1 MKCPALFLH
10 PSDSGTPVLGRSI
23 EPVLAR
29 VDSTRTEER
38 VKALPKGVVVRVDAL
53 SCNYRDRSLILSGT
67 GAPESGLTPFGSEFA
82 GTVLA
87 VGPGCRL
94 RPGERVMSCSSY
106 PPEPG
111 AGPAGVVTN
120 VASQGVLLLHE
131 SQLLEVPELMST
143 EQAAAFGLCHQTA
156 VAIVRRSGAG
166 RGARVL
172 VTAATSSTS
181 VAIRRILGAH
191 GVETWVQS
199 SKKSIDLLPG
209 EHRWSSAEAADVKS
223 PRSGFTHVLDPF
235 CDLNLPLVLPLMAM
249 GGSYVTCGLLHQHP
263 DMEHP
268 RTTWDPQSLIAT
280 LITGN
285 LSVTGN
291 CLGTKEDLLTA
302 LELARDRRL
311 PLDHP
316 PIHDRH
322 HASEFLHEAFT
333 SRSRTGKV
341 VLSLAA

>member
-1 MKCPALFLH
+1 MKCPAVFLR
-10 PSDSGTPVLGRSI
+10 PSGSGTPVLGRPLQ
-23 EPVLAR
+23 PVLAR
-29 VDSTRTEER
+29 VDSAGIEER
-38 VKALPKGVVVRVDAL
+38 VRTLPKGVVVRVDAL

-67 GAPESGLTPFGSEFA
+67 GAPEADLTPFGSELA

-87 VGPGCRL
+87 TGPACTL

-106 PPEPG
+106 PPVPG

-120 VASQGVLLLHE
+120 IASQGVLLLHE
-131 SQLLEVPELMST
+131 SQLLKVPELMST

-156 VAIVRRSGAG
+156 VAMVRRSGAG
-166 RGARVL
+166 DRARVL

-181 VAIRRILGAH
+181 VAIRQVLGAR

-199 SKKSIDLLPG
+199 SKERIDLLPG
-209 EHRWSSAEAADVKS
+209 EQRWPSAEVAGLE
-223 PRSGFTHVLDPF
+223 PPGTGFTHVLDPF
-235 CDLNLPLVLPLMAM
+235 CDLNLPRVLPLMAI

-263 DMEHP
+263 VMERP
-268 RTTWDPQSLIAT
+268 STTWDPQSLIAT

-302 LELARDRRL
+302 LELVRDGRL
-311 PLDHP
+311 PIDQP
-316 PIHDRH
+316 PTHDRLH
-322 HASEFLHEAFT
+322 TSDFIHEAFT
-333 SRSRTGKV
+333 SRNRTGKV